1 MEDLKNAYEAETIER
16 TETALNPL
24 EEKWSEKYQVAIE
37 SRRRKWHNLSV
48 YFKHLLDIRRV
59 IYTKKCH
66 GCHPS
71 PVSKIDFNQRRVS
84 H

>member
-37 SRRRKWHNLSV
+37 SWRTKWHNLSV
-48 YFKHLLDIRRV
+48 HFKYLLNIHRV

-66 GCHPS
+66 RGHPS
-71 PVSKIDFNQRRVS
+71 PVPKID
-84 H
+84 